1 MYQFI
6 KYSILL
12 TTFTLISACQSNAVC
27 PGDSAATVSFKPV
40 SEEDSWL
47 SMPFP
52 IDLPNENG
60 SPNWENYPN
69 PFRVG
74 LLDDYLKVATRDSDG
89 YSLNGAAYFSF
100 SGSLN
105 TTGLPALHAPPSS
118 EKLVL
123 VDIDPESD
131 EYGRLFPV
139 RWEYWSEDQS
149 YVKAN
154 TLAVAPHWGFPL
166 NEATT
171 YAVFIRDGLTS
182 ITGETFDA
190 DPALGALLSDA
201 GPNGCGQSMPQTTY
215 DSLNNGFGLLR
226 NYLSEMSI
234 DPATLIAATVFTTQ
248 TTTLELKKI
257 YDQIQ
262 TSAPPA
268 YQGDQWQS
276 MDDEGNTAETKS
288 FKWNSR
294 DTTEYYLMEGRVTIP
309 NYQVGDVPYNRDGE
323 LQFIDGEP
331 VVVQDETIRFT
342 LAIPKTAPPAD
353 NGCFPI
359 AEYAHGTGGS
369 AYSMVP
375 ETSGRLAARGI
386 ATIGIDMPIHG
397 TRNDNSNFDVNIATF
412 NFANPDS
419 ARSIFRQAAID
430 TWALTRFVQESLKV
444 DAAHS
449 PTGNE
454 ICFNTDKI
462 GFFGHSQGGI
472 SGALALAF
480 EEDINS
486 WILSG
491 AGGGLS
497 ITVLERKDP
506 VDFEELI
513 RFLTEIPAEEELTE
527 MHPLMTLIQ
536 AAVDI
541 TDPINYAPRWNPR
554 RATAPQNIM
563 VTSGC
568 YDEQTPHRS
577 ATAMAIA
584 GRVPLIEPSA
594 MESDLY
600 NLANLPSLNA
610 PVTNNVEE
618 TATAGF
624 LQWCG
629 SVTQQNKSNH
639 FLIFNN
645 AEAIHAST
653 EFLKTGLTEDQAV
666 IERDPNADV
675 K

>member
-1 MYQFI
+1 MHQFI
-6 KYSILL
+6 KYL
-12 TTFTLISACQSNAVC
+12 TLFATFAFACGCESNAIC
-27 PGDSAATVSFKPV
+27 PGDASATVSFNPV
-40 SEEDSWL
+40 PEEDNWL
-47 SMPFP
+47 SLPFP
-52 IDLPNENG
+52 IDLPNEDGN
-60 SPNWENYPN
+60 PNWENYPN
-69 PFRVG
+69 PFKVG
-74 LLDDYLKVATRDSDG
+74 LLDDYIKVATRDSDG
-89 YSLNGAAYFSF
+89 YSLNGAVYFSF
-100 SGSLN
+100 SSPLN
-105 TTGLPALHAPPSS
+105 TARLPSS
-118 EKLVL
+118 HASASIEQLAL
-123 VDIDPESD
+123 IDIDPDSD

-139 RWEYWSEDQS
+139 RWEYWAADLA

-166 NEATT
+166 NESTT
-171 YAVFIRDGLTS
+171 YAMIIRDGLTS
-182 ITGETFDA
+182 TTGETFKA
-190 DPALGALLSDA
+190 EPALGALLSDA
-201 GPNGCGQSMPQTTY
+201 GADACGQSMPQSTY
-215 DSLNNGFGLLR
+215 DDLNEGFALLR
-226 NYLSEMSI
+226 NYLNQTSI
-234 DPATLIAATVFTTQ
+234 DPATVIAATVFTTQ
-248 TTTLELKKI
+248 STTRELKQI
-257 YDQIQ
+257 YDQVQ
-262 TSAPPA
+262 TASAPI
-268 YQGDQWQS
+268 YQGDQWQP
-276 MDDEGNTAETKS
+276 MDDAGNKFETKS

-294 DTTEYYLMEGRVTIP
+294 DTTEYYLMEGRLTIP
-309 NYQVGDVPYNRDGE
+309 NYQVGDVPYNRDGQ

-331 VVVQDETIRFT
+331 VVAQDETIRFT
-342 LAIPKTAPPAD
+342 LAIPKTQEPAA

-359 AEYAHGTGGS
+359 TEYAHGTGGS

-397 TRNDNSNFDVNIATF
+397 TRNDNSNFDVDIATF

-430 TWALTRFVQESLKV
+430 TWALTRFIQDSLKV
-444 DAAHS
+444 DAANS

-454 ICFNTDKI
+454 ICFNTEKI

-497 ITVLERKDP
+497 ITILERKDP
-506 VDFEELI
+506 VDFEEII
-513 RFLTEIPAEEELTE
+513 RFLTEVPAEEELTE
-527 MHPLMTLIQ
+527 LHPLLTLIQ

-554 RATAPQNIM
+554 RLTSPQNIM

-584 GRVPLIEPSA
+584 GRVPLVEPSA
-594 MESDLY
+594 MESELYDL
-600 NLANLPSLNA
+600 AGLPSVNA
-610 PVTNNVEE
+610 PVINNVEE

-629 SVTQQNKSNH
+629 SVTQPNKSNH

-653 EFLKTGLTEDQAV
+653 EFLKTGLTESEAV